1 MFNHPTEK
9 PSRYGGNEMFNNT
22 DNLND
27 QEYIEALMMDA
38 IDGTLSRSGKRELD
52 NYLSSN
58 PSMAEELAAMQAVDS
73 LFAEPQM
80 IEPPTAFVENT
91 MAHLPNLTVRKWTTG
106 LLGALV
112 IILGLAPLALITFLF
127 SNMPAQTV
135 ILELTEAIISGAAQL
150 VAGLID
156 YASNQPVTLAV
167 PAVMFSSIFLWYALY
182 RRMVGSLTPV
192 RG

>member
-1 MFNHPTEK
+1 MLHD
-9 PSRYGGNEMFNNT
+9 T

-38 IDGTLSRSGKRELD
+38 IDGTLSRSGKREL
-52 NYLSSN
+52 NSYLESN

-106 LLGALV
+106 LLGALL
-112 IILGLAPLALITFLF
+112 ILLGLAPIALITLLF
-127 SNMPAQTV
+127 SNMPAQTAV
-135 ILELTEAIISGAAQL
+135 LEMTEAILSGAAQL
-150 VAGLID
+150 VSGLIG
-156 YASNQPVTLAV
+156 YVTNQPVALAV
-167 PAVMFSSIFLWYALY
+167 PAIMFSSIFLWYALY
-182 RRMVGSLTPV
+182 RRMVGSLVPA